1 MYSIRKSRRLKLSS
15 LSLMMVQLGNAEGGE
30 EEDGGGA
37 VAALMAVSIPST

>member
-1 MYSIRKSRRLKLSS
+1 
-15 LSLMMVQLGNAEGGE
+15 MMVQLGNAEGGGE